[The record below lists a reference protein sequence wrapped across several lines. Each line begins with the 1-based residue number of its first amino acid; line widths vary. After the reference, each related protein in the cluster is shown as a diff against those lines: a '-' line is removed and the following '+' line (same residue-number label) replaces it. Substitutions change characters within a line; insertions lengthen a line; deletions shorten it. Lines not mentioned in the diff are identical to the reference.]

1 MKDYEFV
8 QQLNLFGSVN
18 PYFKLKGKIKV
29 IELFAGIGSQIK
41 ALKVLEKA
49 QGDKKE
55 FTIEHHKIC
64 EWAYNSYVM
73 YNLLHT
79 KDFTD
84 YSIGKTKEEMLER
97 IKGTSLDYNTPL
109 PMERLRKKPIE
120 WIKKAYNSCVA
131 TNNLV
136 DISNVKGRD
145 LEFDDNQNQTIIMSY
160 SFPCQDISLSGQQK
174 GLEKGG
180 GTRSGLLWEVERIL
194 EERER
199 ERLPLPNVLVLENV
213 SALLSQKFINDFKS
227 WETKLASFGYT
238 NHVKVLDTA
247 INGGIP
253 QHRERVFMISILG
266 EYAYDFPTKMPLKY
280 KLKDL
285 LDKNVDEKYYLDE
298 ETIERISQWKS
309 QQQPLDNAIDI
320 ERERERVSPTLTARG
335 AGEEHSG
342 MVLLKQTTFPNKID
356 KKERKKGLHIKN
368 ATKQGYLSAEDG
380 DGIDISTRMEHHR
393 GTVQKGKAQTLT
405 CSGGNDRGVVV
416 KDE

>member
-247 INGGIP
+247 KNGGIP

-342 MVLLKQTTFPNKID
+342 MVLLKQTTYPNKID
-356 KKERKKGLHIKN
+356 KKERKKERTSH
-368 ATKQGYLSAEDG
+368 
-380 DGIDISTRMEHHR
+380 
-393 GTVQKGKAQTLT
+393 QKCHKARV
-405 CSGGNDRGVVV
+405 S
-416 KDE
+416 

>member
-1 MKDYEFV
+1 MRDYEFV

-49 QGDKKE
+49 QGENKE

-120 WIKKAYNSCVA
+120 WIKKAYSSCVA

-145 LEFDDNQNQTIIMSY
+145 LDFDDNQNQTIIMSY

-174 GLEKGG
+174 GLGK

-199 ERLPLPNVLVLENV
+199 EITFAECLGVRECFRFVISKVYQRLQELGNQV
-213 SALLSQKFINDFKS
+213 SKFR
-227 WETKLASFGYT
+227 LY
-238 NHVKVLDTA
+238 
-247 INGGIP
+247 
-253 QHRERVFMISILG
+253 
-266 EYAYDFPTKMPLKY
+266 
-280 KLKDL
+280 
-285 LDKNVDEKYYLDE
+285 
-298 ETIERISQWKS
+298 
-309 QQQPLDNAIDI
+309 QP
-320 ERERERVSPTLTARG
+320 
-335 AGEEHSG
+335 
-342 MVLLKQTTFPNKID
+342 
-356 KKERKKGLHIKN
+356 
-368 ATKQGYLSAEDG
+368 
-380 DGIDISTRMEHHR
+380 
-393 GTVQKGKAQTLT
+393 
-405 CSGGNDRGVVV
+405 C
-416 KDE
+416 